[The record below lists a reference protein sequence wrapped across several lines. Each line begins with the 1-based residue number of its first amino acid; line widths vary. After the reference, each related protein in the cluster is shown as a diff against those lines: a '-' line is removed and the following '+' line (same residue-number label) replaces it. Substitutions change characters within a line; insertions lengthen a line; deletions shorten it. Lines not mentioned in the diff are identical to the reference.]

1 MVLFGISGESTRMKD
16 ANLTYQQIADEMQSM
31 GLTCFEYPFTY
42 GTNITKDK
50 CIEIGKIFK
59 SCGISLSVHAPYYIN
74 LASPNEEQVQKSFVY
89 IYESM
94 RKAKLMGAD
103 RVVVHPGSLTKQD
116 REVAFQNTLKNL
128 ETFVNQIEGDE
139 NVSGVFICP
148 ETMGKHGQIGTVDE
162 VYTLCKLSDKIIP
175 TLDFGHI
182 NAYGGGSIKSITD
195 YYEIL
200 DKFTSIKNNI
210 HIHFSRIEYGP
221 KGELKHLTFDTD
233 TQNFGPDQTQF
244 ANALKKYNANIR
256 VISESSGCQ
265 DREAKIM
272 LDIFKK

>member
-1 MVLFGISGESTRMKD
+1 MVLFGTSGVSTRMKD
-16 ANLTYQQIADEMQSM
+16 SKLTYQQIAEEMQSV

-42 GTNITKDK
+42 GTNITEEK

-74 LASPNEEQVQKSFVY
+74 LASPNEEQVQKSFGF

-116 REVAFQNTLKNL
+116 REVAFLNTLKNL
-128 ETFVNQIEGDE
+128 ERYVNQIEGDE
-139 NVSGVFICP
+139 EVNGVFICP

-162 VYTLCKLSDKIIP
+162 IYKLCELSSIIIP

-182 NAYGGGSIKSITD
+182 NAFGGGCLKTIAD
-195 YYEIL
+195 YNEIL
-200 DKFTSIKNNI
+200 DKFTSIKKDI
-210 HIHFSRIEYGP
+210 HIHFSRIEYGS

-233 TQNFGPDQTQF
+233 TQNFGPDQTHF
-244 ANALKKYNANIR
+244 VNSLKKYNANIR
-256 VISESSGCQ
+256 VISESNGCQ
-265 DREAKIM
+265 DTEAKIM

>member
-1 MVLFGISGESTRMKD
+1 MVLFGISGVSTRMKD
-16 ANLTYQQIADEMQSM
+16 ANLTYQQIADEMQSI

-42 GTNITKDK
+42 GTNITEDK

-175 TLDFGHI
+175 TLDGIFSMI
-182 NAYGGGSIKSITD
+182 L
-195 YYEIL
+195 EIL
-200 DKFTSIKNNI
+200 
-210 HIHFSRIEYGP
+210 G
-221 KGELKHLTFDTD
+221 
-233 TQNFGPDQTQF
+233 
-244 ANALKKYNANIR
+244 
-256 VISESSGCQ
+256 
-265 DREAKIM
+265 
-272 LDIFKK
+272 